1 MKVSK
6 RKFKFA
12 AIFFVC
18 WFALWVLIV
27 DGIIGF
33 QKLLEMVGSYA
44 LLESSLILL
53 VTIPTAIVYI
63 MTKGDKS
70 NVQNSDR

>member
-1 MKVSK
+1 MKLK
-6 RKFKFA
+6 RRKIKFA

-33 QKLLEMVGSYA
+33 QTLLEKVGSYA
-44 LLESSLILL
+44 ILESVLILL
-53 VTIPTAIVYI
+53 VLIPAVFVYI
-63 MTKGDKS
+63 MIKEEK
-70 NVQNSDR
+70 

>member
-1 MKVSK
+1 MIRLKK
-6 RKFKFA
+6 RKIKFA

-33 QKLLEMVGSYA
+33 QALLDKVGSYA

-53 VTIPTAIVYI
+53 VLIPTVVVYI
-63 MTKGDKS
+63 KTKEE
-70 NVQNSDR
+70 

>member
-1 MKVSK
+1 MIRLKK
-6 RKFKFA
+6 RKIKFT

-33 QKLLEMVGSYA
+33 QTLLDKVGSYA

-53 VTIPTAIVYI
+53 VLIPTVVVYI
-63 MTKGDKS
+63 KTKEE
-70 NVQNSDR
+70 